1 MLVMGSGSPGSVW
14 RAHQVPALMAAGYR
28 VVTYDARG
36 TGAWAQAGPGREP
49 DPPITIEL
57 LVEDLARL
65 IEHLGGGPARVIGTS
80 LGARVTQELAL
91 ARPDLVERAV
101 AMAGHA
107 RLDTVRH
114 TLTRGEM
121 SLFDADVELPVAYQ
135 AAVEAILNLSPT
147 TLRDERR
154 ARDWLDV
161 FEFAHRPIA
170 AGERAQLEVSARLGD
185 RRAAYRGIR
194 VPLLVVGFADDQMV
208 PAYLARE
215 VAEVVPDASY
225 VEVPDTGHIGYL
237 ERPDAVNQLLVDFL
251 TGAASSRASG
261 PRRLGLVAP
270 S

>member
-1 MLVMGSGSPGSVW
+1 VVLVMGSGSPGSVW

-36 TGAWAQAGPGREP
+36 TGAAAGREP
-49 DPPITIEL
+49 DPPITIER

-65 IEHLGGGPARVIGTS
+65 IEHLGGPARVIGTS

-107 RLDTVRH
+107 RLDTVRR
-114 TLTRGEM
+114 TLTLGEIG
-121 SLFDADVELPVAYQ
+121 LFEAEVELPTAYQ
-135 AAVEAILNLSPT
+135 AAVEAILNLSPA

-194 VPLLVVGFADDQMV
+194 VPLLVIGFADDQMV

-215 VAEVVPDASY
+215 VAEVVPGAGY
-225 VEVPDTGHIGYL
+225 AEVPDTGHIGYL

-251 TGAASSRASG
+251 TGSAPRTAAW
-261 PRRLGLVAP
+261 RLGLVAP

>member
-36 TGAWAQAGPGREP
+36 TGAGARAGPGQDP
-49 DPPITIEL
+49 DPPIGIGR
-57 LVEDLARL
+57 LVEDLALL
-65 IEHLGGGPARVIGTS
+65 IEHLGGPARVIGTS

-107 RLDTVRH
+107 RLDPVRH
-114 TLTRGEM
+114 TLTLGQM
-121 SLFDADVELPVAYQ
+121 SLFDSGVKLPVAYQ
-135 AAVEAILNLSPT
+135 AAVEAILNLSPA

-161 FEFAHRPIA
+161 LEFAAGPIA

-194 VPLLVVGFADDQMV
+194 VPLLVVGFADDQLV

-215 VAEVVPDASY
+215 VADVVPGASY

-237 ERPDAVNQLLVDFL
+237 ERPDEVNRLLVDFL
-251 TGAASSRASG
+251 TRVARYRQTG
-261 PRRLGLVAP
+261 PRRLGLVAR